1 MNYVARYGLEFNP
14 FVKNSQDFIIETS
27 DYKQIKQR
35 LNFLMENKGF
45 GILTG
50 EPGRGKTT
58 AIRHWTKGLSPDR
71 FNVVY
76 TSLSTLTLNE
86 FYKHIAEKF
95 GLEART
101 RKSDNYK
108 LIQAEIN
115 RYHIEKRITP
125 VFIIDEADQINN
137 SILNDLKMLFNF
149 EMDSRDKAIILLT
162 GTPNLNNTL
171 RLAANEAL
179 RQRITINYKMN
190 NLNKEDGR
198 IYIQSLL
205 HGAKCTQTV
214 FNEPALEAILNAS
227 NGIPRMIN
235 KISDMC
241 LIIGNEQQA
250 EIINAD
256 IAMSAVN
263 EIELD

>member
-14 FVKNSQDFIIETS
+14 FVKNSQDIIIETS

-35 LNFLMENKGF
+35 LNFLMENNGF
-45 GILTG
+45 GVLTG

-71 FNVVY
+71 YNVVY

-86 FYKHIAEKF
+86 FYKHMAEEF
-95 GLEART
+95 GLEARH

-115 RYHIEKRITP
+115 RYHMEKRITP
-125 VFIIDEADQINN
+125 VFIIDEASHINN
-137 SILNDLKMLFNF
+137 SILNDLKILFNF
-149 EMDSRDKAIILLT
+149 EMDSRDRAIVLLT
-162 GTPNLNNTL
+162 GNPSLNNTL
-171 RLAANEAL
+171 RLSVNEAL
-179 RQRITINYKMN
+179 RQRITMNYKMN

-198 IYIQSLL
+198 IYIQSRL
-205 HGAKCTQTV
+205 HGAKCSQTV
-214 FNEPALEAILNAS
+214 FDEQALETILNAS
-227 NGIPRMIN
+227 NGVPRIIN
-235 KISDMC
+235 KIADMC
-241 LIIGNEQQA
+241 LIIGNEHQS
-250 EIINAD
+250 EIINSD
-256 IAMSAVN
+256 IAMKAVD

>member
-1 MNYVARYGLEFNP
+1 MSYVARFGLEFNP

-27 DYKQIKQR
+27 DYKQINQR

-45 GILTG
+45 GVLTG

-86 FYKHIAEKF
+86 FYKHMAEGF
-95 GLEART
+95 GLEARH

-115 RYHIEKRITP
+115 RYHMEKRITP
-125 VFIIDEADQINN
+125 VFLIDEASYINN
-137 SILNDLKMLFNF
+137 KILNDLKLLFNF
-149 EMDSRDKAIILLT
+149 DMDSKDRAIVLLT
-162 GTPNLNNTL
+162 GNPSLNNTL
-171 RLAANEAL
+171 RLATNEAL
-179 RQRITINYKMN
+179 RQRITMNYKMSS
-190 NLNKEDGR
+190 LSKEDGR
-198 IYIQSLL
+198 MYIQSRL
-205 HGAKCTQTV
+205 HKANCSQTV
-214 FNEPALEAILNAS
+214 FDESALEVILNAA
-227 NGIPRMIN
+227 NGIPRIIN
-235 KISDMC
+235 KICDMC
-241 LIIGNEQQA
+241 LIIGNEQKSD
-250 EIINAD
+250 IINSD
-256 IAMSAVN
+256 IAMNAAN